1 MPATCVAFSLCGNRL
16 VSLDFHRQYHE
27 EASETA
33 LQLLSGTYGSDKAE
47 SSPEYSSALCRP
59 LVDVMTQDSDGD
71 SVLDVMLSMFGERA
85 STHSAVE
92 EEDDDEDN
100 VEEDEDEGEGDHH
113 EEGEEADSVREK
125 RVTSVSTISPSEKP
139 LARKKR
145 GEVDRLG
152 GDAKAAVLINAAT
165 NMGRSQPSLK
175 GEEVD
180 CKRGEAADRPTPHGP
195 PSSANKTAVVSYA
208 FLWSRLDIGGCNTS
222 KIWNDMDAGGSKL
235 CVTVTARA

>member
-1 MPATCVAFSLCGNRL
+1 MRCISLCGNRL

-47 SSPEYSSALCRP
+47 SSPEYSSVLCRP

-71 SVLDVMLSMFGERA
+71 SVLDVMLSMFGERV
-85 STHSAVE
+85 HRAVE

-113 EEGEEADSVREK
+113 EEGEEADRIREK
-125 RVTSVSTISPSEKP
+125 KVTSVGTISPSEKP

-145 GEVDRLG
+145 GDVDRLG
-152 GDAKAAVLINAAT
+152 GEAKAAVLINAAT
-165 NMGRSQPSLK
+165 DMGRSQPSVK

-180 CKRGEAADRPTPHGP
+180 
-195 PSSANKTAVVSYA
+195 
-208 FLWSRLDIGGCNTS
+208 
-222 KIWNDMDAGGSKL
+222 
-235 CVTVTARA
+235 